1 MLYYLLC
8 WDRFQK
14 TIYTPTDKKGIILLN
29 QDNRKYA
36 GTDVCYAGLI
46 FAAMQI
52 FWLSWFRR
60 IMSCLSLPQAKK
72 IHA

>member
-52 FWLSWFRR
+52 LCLSWFRR
-60 IMSCLSLPQAKK
+60 IMSCLSPPQPKK